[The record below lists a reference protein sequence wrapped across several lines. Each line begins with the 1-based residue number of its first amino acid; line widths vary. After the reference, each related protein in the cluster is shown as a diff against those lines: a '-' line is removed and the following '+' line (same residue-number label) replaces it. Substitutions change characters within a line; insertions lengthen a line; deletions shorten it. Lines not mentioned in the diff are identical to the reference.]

1 MNKLYL
7 RRDDCN
13 CGPSPCWSSFSY
25 RAATPPFPA
34 VDRFG
39 RAVGGSGSA
48 WVLHGA
54 RFLAGFLVGCFARFF
69 GRLTGSFV
77 ALSGSGPTVVSLL
90 VRGTHRVFFV
100 RTLSSRCP
108 SALMLD
114 APKSTRS
121 QTSSPSPP
129 ELGDCTGDTA
139 AGEGSIVAWCCS
151 RFRFF
156 PPPAAC
162 APSRLP
168 ASVNLSSQAS
178 SCPEDFAAQP
188 SGPACIVRFFVKCG
202 RGRAELRVLYMW
214 RELGFWIAPIL
225 PGGVFRVFRID
236 RVRRVVG
243 GGG

>member
-114 APKSTRS
+114 APRSTRS

-139 AGEGSIVAWCCS
+139 AGEGLIVALS
-151 RFRFF
+151 LDI
-156 PPPAAC
+156 AAPRV
-162 APSRLP
+162 AP
-168 ASVNLSSQAS
+168 
-178 SCPEDFAAQP
+178 FAA
-188 SGPACIVRFFVKCG
+188 
-202 RGRAELRVLYMW
+202 
-214 RELGFWIAPIL
+214 
-225 PGGVFRVFRID
+225 
-236 RVRRVVG
+236 VVG
-243 GGG
+243 EVFLKHPKNFAGNDGQIQSNHHIQLAQACKVARA